1 MSEDQAVLSII
12 DADPP
17 SRRWILNTGNE
28 FIQFDELEGA
38 ISHGLGIAHTV
49 LVRVE
54 GSFFW
59 MGRWTTEVTMY
70 GDDVTEGPPPSD
82 LLRSREER
90 YGMDQQ
96 RLARD
101 VDASA
106 SYESVRDDWLLEN
119 GFDSIFF
126 QCQVLHPRCGWRQRY
141 DDPEE
146 WILFEE
152 FGPEGNPCG
161 ARLRGSSDATF
172 GTPDVVLSTMAGARH
187 FAEWVLRVRAA
198 LERERSWCED
208 ARTGI
213 STRRWSLEVFPL
225 KGELFHVSS
234 STNRESIRQHGLDW
248 RLMEAAPG
256 VAGSTRFEL
265 PAVFLDESSD
275 GAEFFVDM
283 ARFPVD
289 VWAVEATGL
298 WGENGPDG
306 WVIVPE
312 PIPTERLR
320 LADQDRVGRRAQESG
335 DRTRRKRKRT

>member
-1 MSEDQAVLSII
+1 MSENEAVLRIL

-17 SRRWILNTGNE
+17 SRRWILSTGDE

-38 ISHGLGIAHTV
+38 ISHGLGIAQTV
-49 LVRVE
+49 LVRVD

-70 GDDVTEGPPPSD
+70 GDDVTEGPPPRS

-90 YGMDQQ
+90 YEMDQQ
-96 RLARD
+96 QLARD
-101 VDASA
+101 DDAA
-106 SYESVRDDWLLEN
+106 ATYESERDDWLLEN
-119 GFDSIFF
+119 GFDSVLF
-126 QCQVLHPRCGWRQRY
+126 QCQILHPRSGWRQRY

-152 FGPEGNPCG
+152 FGPDGNPCG
-161 ARLRGSSDATF
+161 ARLQGSGGATF
-172 GTPDVVLSTMAGARH
+172 GTPDEVLSAMAGTRH
-187 FAEWVLRVRAA
+187 FAEWILRVRAA
-198 LERERSWCED
+198 LDRERSWCED
-208 ARTGI
+208 AQIGI
-213 STRRWSLEVFPL
+213 STRRSSLEIYPL
-225 KGELFHVSS
+225 RGELYHVSS
-234 STNRESIRQHGLDW
+234 STNRESIRQHGVDW
-248 RLMEAAPG
+248 QLMEAAPG

-265 PAVFLDESSD
+265 PAVFLNESF
-275 GAEFFVDM
+275 GEAEFFVDM

-312 PIPTERLR
+312 PISTERLR
-320 LADQDRVGRRAQESG
+320 LVDQDRIGRHAQESG
-335 DRTRRKRKRT
+335 DRARRERT